1 MIRPCHPSDIVFEEV
16 LVQEVRNLQP
26 TDECEYRDV
35 LTIVGDFGV
44 LALEETDV

>member
-1 MIRPCHPSDIVFEEV
+1 MFEEA

-35 LTIVGDFGV
+35 LIVVGDFGM